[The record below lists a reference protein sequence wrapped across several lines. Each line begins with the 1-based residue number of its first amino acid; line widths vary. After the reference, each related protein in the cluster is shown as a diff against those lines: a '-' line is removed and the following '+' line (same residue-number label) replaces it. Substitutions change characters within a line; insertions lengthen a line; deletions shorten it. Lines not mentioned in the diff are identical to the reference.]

1 MSTTSRKNSSV
12 VPGPG
17 TSNPPSAKSA
27 TTATSVSR
35 APKARSVDLLV
46 GDDARQSGPAPG
58 ALGAEPSNQKSG
70 PNCWGCRYFAVSW
83 DPHRPY
89 ACNLMGFKT
98 KMLPSIEVLRT
109 DGRFCQGFVP
119 KA

>member
-1 MSTTSRKNSSV
+1 
-12 VPGPG
+12 
-17 TSNPPSAKSA
+17 
-27 TTATSVSR
+27 
-35 APKARSVDLLV
+35 
-46 GDDARQSGPAPG
+46 
-58 ALGAEPSNQKSG
+58 
-70 PNCWGCRYFAVSW
+70 VSW

-119 KA
+119 KN

>member
-1 MSTTSRKNSSV
+1 MSTTTRKNNPVVSS
-12 VPGPG
+12 PRA
-17 TSNPPSAKSA
+17 SK
-27 TTATSVSR
+27 
-35 APKARSVDLLV
+35 APKVLKAGSVDLVV
-46 GDDARQSGPAPG
+46 GDDVRQSGPAPG

-119 KA
+119 KN

>member
-1 MSTTSRKNSSV
+1 MSTTTKKISEKAAA
-12 VPGPG
+12 PGQLASQGKP
-17 TSNPPSAKSA
+17 
-27 TTATSVSR
+27 R
-35 APKARSVDLLV
+35 
-46 GDDARQSGPAPG
+46 PG
-58 ALGAEPSNQKSG
+58 ALGTEPLKTSSGSG
-70 PNCWGCRYFAVSW
+70 PNCWGCRYFAISW

-119 KA
+119 KTQQA